1 MILFTGAV
9 TPDYAANAFN
19 AATFE
24 SWTATRSAGVVSD
37 VTTRYVGDGQFVV
50 QYSLDTV
57 GPYTVSLMS
66 QAAVNPFMPGVATGG
81 SPYVV
86 TATPAA
92 TDAVV
97 STVTGTGIV
106 SAVAGAFASFTI
118 TAKDQ
123 FGNIVNNNDVCM
135 WSLTGP
141 AVLSGEAVNNGDGT
155 YTVQYNATVTGL
167 YVLRVSLN
175 GVSVLNTAAVQM
187 VKVDPTTVSST
198 ESFSY
203 GQGLAGATAGSASV
217 FYVQLR
223 DTYGNILESNATTF
237 TTAFTYVKGGVM
249 YTSISSNVT
258 YQALGLWLVS
268 YVATDSTGYSSS
280 AVLKVAVGVSTGA
293 VGSFD
298 VMVLPAVAD
307 AANTVLLSALP
318 VATAGKAESIVFQT
332 KDRFGNIILGNRNQD
347 TITVQIARLAV
358 VSGVALSIAVPP
370 SQITVYYDGNG
381 TYASSYQLFVV
392 GTYSISVKLNTV
404 SIAGSEF
411 SQTVAAAVTK
421 ASTSSASEPSVTQA
435 VAGVNEVLTIVT
447 RDAYGNIVD
456 NNDIIAVTL
465 SGPVSFTLNATN
477 QGAGV
482 YTAAFNTTVA
492 GKYVLSAEHSTG
504 LIPIMVSGGTQMQ
517 VLVTVAPAPSY
528 FSTTYAQG
536 AGLSDAV
543 ANTESTFTV
552 SMLDMFGNPQQLLP
566 WTSVRPDVLVMN
578 ITQQNC
584 VVCETYSS
592 VGVPQTGL
600 FVVQGF
606 SYQLTNAAWYEV
618 DVTLGGL
625 SIQNFPR
632 NFSVTAGS
640 SQAPYCKVLW
650 AGQAAP
656 VAVSSDL
663 NSLLAFA
670 SADNA
675 TALKRWSVAGV
686 LQSFSVNAFDS
697 SGNWQKKYQDFFDA
711 RVVSGPEVVNTTLV
725 SQGTAEGNYG
735 VYSSAFTP
743 TVSGVYSVAVTLN
756 GQSLPFAPVSFVW
769 CLPLRWPP

>member
-1 MILFTGAV
+1 M
-9 TPDYAANAFN
+9 
-19 AATFE
+19 
-24 SWTATRSAGVVSD
+24 
-37 VTTRYVGDGQFVV
+37 
-50 QYSLDTV
+50 
-57 GPYTVSLMS
+57 
-66 QAAVNPFMPGVATGG
+66 
-81 SPYVV
+81 
-86 TATPAA
+86 
-92 TDAVV
+92 
-97 STVTGTGIV
+97 
-106 SAVAGAFASFTI
+106 
-118 TAKDQ
+118 
-123 FGNIVNNNDVCM
+123 
-135 WSLTGP
+135 
-141 AVLSGEAVNNGDGT
+141 
-155 YTVQYNATVTGL
+155 
-167 YVLRVSLN
+167 
-175 GVSVLNTAAVQM
+175 
-187 VKVDPTTVSST
+187 
-198 ESFSY
+198 
-203 GQGLAGATAGSASV
+203 
-217 FYVQLR
+217 
-223 DTYGNILESNATTF
+223 
-237 TTAFTYVKGGVM
+237 
-249 YTSISSNVT
+249 
-258 YQALGLWLVS
+258 
-268 YVATDSTGYSSS
+268 
-280 AVLKVAVGVSTGA
+280 
-293 VGSFD
+293 
-298 VMVLPAVAD
+298 
-307 AANTVLLSALP
+307 
-318 VATAGKAESIVFQT
+318 
-332 KDRFGNIILGNRNQD
+332 
-347 TITVQIARLAV
+347 
-358 VSGVALSIAVPP
+358 
-370 SQITVYYDGNG
+370 
-381 TYASSYQLFVV
+381 
-392 GTYSISVKLNTV
+392 
-404 SIAGSEF
+404 
-411 SQTVAAAVTK
+411 
-421 ASTSSASEPSVTQA
+421 
-435 VAGVNEVLTIVT
+435 
-447 RDAYGNIVD
+447 
-456 NNDIIAVTL
+456 
-465 SGPVSFTLNATN
+465 
-477 QGAGV
+477 

-504 LIPIMVSGGTQMQ
+504 LIPITVSGGTQMQ

-536 AGLSDAV
+536 AGLSGAV

-743 TVSGVYSVAVTLN
+743 TVSGVYSVTVTLN
-756 GQSLPFAPVSFVW
+756 GQSLPFAPVSFVVVPASPVAS
-769 CLPLRWPP
+769 LSTLSGPLQQAVSRKVYTVTVTLFDQYGNRALVGCGASCVAATFSGVSTSGSFTGEPTVTRMADNLDGSYSFDYVPELVGNYSLAVSLNGATVTAA